1 MGMTGGAD
9 NMVSEEGVDAE
20 DIEIDPGISSAGNTV
35 VGENIGE
42 QAEQDQ
48 DQDDGPGIPE
58 PSYIPLYTIPAGTV
72 LYHGSKTKETF
83 DPQKITLGDDTLAA
97 FFTPNKRFAADY
109 ISGCVGEETGYI
121 HMFKVRIPITS
132 IYVISS
138 HNKKDVWDISQLE
151 TKFCK
156 GTEYGRLNGVG
167 FFVKDDFS
175 NKFIEQIDTP
185 ESEELKSTET
195 AQVAGG
201 IPIASE
207 FAICDPSSF
216 LDYIS
221 TQRCQS
227 ARNLSQPYN
236 FAV

>member
-1 MGMTGGAD
+1 MFGGANTGD
-9 NMVSEEGVDAE
+9 QTGEELGVDAG
-20 DIEIDPGISSAGNTV
+20 DIAVQDVPETGSEVVPVAEEMGQEEEPTV
-35 VGENIGE
+35 
-42 QAEQDQ
+42 
-48 DQDDGPGIPE
+48 PE
-58 PSYIPLYTIPAGTV
+58 PSYVPLYTIPAGTI

-109 ISGCVGEETGYI
+109 ISGCVGDETGFI
-121 HMFKVRIPITS
+121 HMFKARVPITN

-138 HNKKDVWDISQLE
+138 HNKKDGWNISQLE

-167 FFVKDDFS
+167 FFVKDDFGQ
-175 NKFIEQIDTP
+175 KFVYQVGEQDDEKQGTQ
-185 ESEELKSTET
+185 E
-195 AQVAGG
+195 GG
-201 IPIASE
+201 VIPTASE

-227 ARNLSQPYN
+227 ARNLSEPYN
-236 FAV
+236 FTV

>member
-9 NMVSEEGVDAE
+9 NIVSEEGVEVE
-20 DIEIDPGISSAGNTV
+20 DIEIDPAISSVGNTV

-42 QAEQDQ
+42 QVEQEQ
-48 DQDDGPGIPE
+48 DQDDGPEIPE
-58 PSYIPLYTIPAGTV
+58 PSYVPLYTIPAGTV

-138 HNKKDVWDISQLE
+138 HNKKDVWDIGQLE

-175 NKFIEQIDTP
+175 NKFVEQLDAP
-185 ESEELKSTET
+185 EDQEPP
-195 AQVAGG
+195 QVAGG
-201 IPIASE
+201 IPTASE

-216 LDYIS
+216 LDYVS

-236 FAV
+236 FTI